1 MSILRS
7 LEQIKNNA
15 WGSAAQ
21 GEFIAN
27 SGAPIPAYNW
37 DYSKTISVDDVTLW
51 EQLYHESG
59 NFGLFV
65 AWSPYVEC
73 YLLVFYP
80 FINFDKGYKIF
91 YGHTACYDVRSFME
105 KMSVDFVIKEINSP
119 SIAI

>member
-15 WGSAAQ
+15 WGDAAQ
-21 GEFIAN
+21 GEFILN
-27 SGAPIPAYNW
+27 SGAPIPTYNW
-37 DYSKTISVDDVTLW
+37 DYSKTITVNDVKLW

-59 NFGLFV
+59 NFGLYV
-65 AWSPYVEC
+65 AWSPYIEC

-80 FINFDKGYKIF
+80 FLNFDKGYKIF
-91 YGHTACYDVRSFME
+91 YGNNACYDVRSFME
-105 KMSVDFVIKEINSP
+105 RMSVDFDIKKLNVP